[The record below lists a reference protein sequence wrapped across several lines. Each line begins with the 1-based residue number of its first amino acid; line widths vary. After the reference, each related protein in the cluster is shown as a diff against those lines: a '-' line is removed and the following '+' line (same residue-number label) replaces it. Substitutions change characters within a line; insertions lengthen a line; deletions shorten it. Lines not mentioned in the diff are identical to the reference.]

1 MRAAVRGRIAQN
13 AIENE
18 VFKSLEDVNN
28 RTKGA
33 LLFAP
38 TIATG
43 EGERAEA
50 ALKRAGWL
58 ERRRR
63 FHGST
68 SNRGAR
74 RRDRDRVRGLRRGR
88 VAIASG
94 DQPGR

>member
-1 MRAAVRGRIAQN
+1 MVQN
-13 AIENE
+13 PIEKDG
-18 VFKSLEDVNN
+18 FKSLEDVNN

-43 EGERAEA
+43 EGEQAEA
-50 ALKRAGWL
+50 ELNRAGWL

-74 RRDRDRVRGLRRGR
+74 RRDRDHLRGLRRGR
-88 VAIASG
+88 VTVTSG
-94 DQPGR
+94 KQPGGHRQHGA